1 MRQKPRMISLRLQK
15 WNHLFRLQKT
25 EWKIPKMWVFQLTL
39 NLNKTFKKLKTKK
52 NDDTYYSGKWKFLSL
67 MEGTSCKSMGKKRE
81 KTLILSSYLLFT
93 GSKPI
98 PVDSLF
104 TLLIFTVFNRIQ
116 LYHQSM
122 WILTQQPSCQCKCWF
137 AWNNPTITQRNW
149 SATIRVRKL

>member
-15 WNHLFRLQKT
+15 WNHLFRLQKA

-52 NDDTYYSGKWKFLSL
+52 NDDTYYSGKWKLLSL
-67 MEGTSCKSMGKKRE
+67 MEGTCQFLSTPYSLYRFS
-81 KTLILSSYLLFT
+81 LSS
-93 GSKPI
+93 I
-98 PVDSLF
+98 EV
-104 TLLIFTVFNRIQ
+104 Q

-137 AWNNPTITQRNW
+137 AWNNRTITQWNW
-149 SATIRVRKL
+149 SATTRVRKL

>member
-52 NDDTYYSGKWKFLSL
+52 KWRHLLLGKMKASVTNGRYLL
-67 MEGTSCKSMGKKRE
+67 QINGE
-81 KTLILSSYLLFT
+81 KTGKDSYSIFIFAFHWFQAN
-93 GSKPI
+93 SCR
-98 PVDSLF
+98 
-104 TLLIFTVFNRIQ
+104 LLIHFIDFHR
-116 LYHQSM
+116 LQSM

-137 AWNNPTITQRNW
+137 AWNNRTITQRNW
-149 SATIRVRKL
+149 SATTRVRKL